1 VRSLCTGGAAAYRH
15 LNEQQRQEKQ
25 KAAHEL
31 GAAANKKQATDLG
44 LALTQGGRGRAG
56 DKADGDAVAFG
67 GEWWLRV
74 HTHTHSMKA
83 LLRLCEGSVKAL

>member
-1 VRSLCTGGAAAYRH
+1 VYRH

-25 KAAHEL
+25 KAAHELGAAL

-44 LALTQGGRGRAG
+44 LALTQGGRGRAEG
-56 DKADGDAVAFG
+56 KADGAAVAFG

-74 HTHTHSMKA
+74 HTHTHSIKAVLRLYQGSLKA
-83 LLRLCEGSVKAL
+83 L

>member
-1 VRSLCTGGAAAYRH
+1 VEAYRG

-44 LALTQGGRGRAG
+44 LAPTKGGRGREG
-56 DKADGDAVAFG
+56 GKADGAAVAFG
-67 GEWWLRV
+67 GELLCV

-83 LLRLCEGSVKAL
+83 LLRLY